1 MKKFTTSIYN
11 SFALIILILVLAG
24 CANEQEE
31 TEANPEQEP
40 ALEEETTS
48 QDEQD
53 DESSTADRSENDATD
68 ETDTTEETTST
79 TDTENDEPNSAND
92 SALSAYSSEE
102 IEYARVWLQ
111 LGDNQDIEAVDVTRI
126 PAGTSLNPGEE
137 DIDVSYPEDVIQL
150 RGSRIVDGMI
160 TYSGNGDGTINV
172 YNIPYRW
179 YGGLS
184 RPDNVTADDIQQER
198 EEIIENTELVEIDP
212 GNDEEVINIIDKLYM
227 Q

>member
-1 MKKFTTSIYN
+1 MKKITTFLSLFIFTLLLVGCTSDPDETN
-11 SFALIILILVLAG
+11 S
-24 CANEQEE
+24 
-31 TEANPEQEP
+31 NPEEEP
-40 ALEEETTS
+40 ALEEETDP
-48 QDEQD
+48 QDEQN
-53 DESSTADRSENDATD
+53 DESSTADRSENDR
-68 ETDTTEETTST
+68 TDTATEST
-79 TDTENDEPNSAND
+79 PDNNTENEEPNNTNESTDDN
-92 SALSAYSSEE
+92 ALSNYSSEE

-111 LGDNQDIEAVDVTRI
+111 LGDNQDIEAVDVTHI

-160 TYSGNGDGTINV
+160 TYSSNGDGTINV

-179 YGGLS
+179 YGGLY